1 MASGNF
7 TVTSAQPNM
16 VLLSVG
22 PEDAPAE
29 FASVLIGPKGDKGD
43 TGDIGDIG
51 ATDDL
56 GGFTTNPTVYYILAS
71 T

>member
-7 TVTSAQPNM
+7 TLTNTLPNM
-16 VLLSVG
+16 VLQAVS
-22 PEDAPAE
+22 PDDAPAE
-29 FASVLIGPKGDKGD
+29 FASVIIGPKGDKGD
-43 TGDIGDIG
+43 TGSIGDIG